1 MTDVQFKAYET
12 LFYALELPILTAHR
26 LLPESFN
33 QLQLKKAYK
42 LAALKNH
49 PDSGGCHESFLE
61 IKKCYDILEGFVKTK
76 AT

>member
-1 MTDVQFKAYET
+1 MTAEQFKAYET
-12 LFYALELPILTAHR
+12 LFYALELPVLKAHR
-26 LLPESFN
+26 LLPEGFN

-49 PDSGGCHESFLE
+49 PDSGGSHESFLE

-76 AT
+76 AA